1 MVDWLH
7 KMQEEMKR
15 NQKRGATMTEKTESF
30 SPQDRQIKTYSLVE
44 LVKAP
49 TTMVDHGPDDSIF
62 AFPVVAI
69 LELILTLGV
78 ILALLLMS
86 FTINAPLEDL
96 ANPTTTTD
104 PAKAPWYF
112 MGLQE
117 MLEHGHPTLMGVLM
131 PTLIVLFVIAIP
143 YLDNSPIGTGTWFT
157 SKRGKRIT
165 LITALYV
172 LVVMPLYILLDTS
185 FPIRDIFRG
194 QLPDFVLN
202 AIVPA
207 LIMAVIVL
215 LPLLVLMRYK
225 PNAREVVL
233 VLFTVLFTS
242 AIVFTV
248 TGFLFRG
255 PGFELY
261 WPWNMP
267 GGYSP
272 WDNL

>member
-1 MVDWLH
+1 
-7 KMQEEMKR
+7 
-15 NQKRGATMTEKTESF
+15 MTENTESF
-30 SPQDRQIKTYSLVE
+30 SPADREIKTYSLVE

-62 AFPVVAI
+62 AFPIVAV
-69 LELILTLGV
+69 LELLLVIGV
-78 ILALLLMS
+78 IAVLLLMS
-86 FTINAPLEDL
+86 LLVNAPLEDL
-96 ANPTTTTD
+96 ANPTATTD

-117 MLEHGHPTLMGVLM
+117 MLEHGHPTLMAVLM

-143 YLDNSPIGTGTWFT
+143 YIDNSSKGAGVWFT

-165 LITALYV
+165 LFTTLYV
-172 LVVMPLYILLDTS
+172 LIVMPLYIFLDSS
-185 FPIRDIFRG
+185 FPLRELLRG
-194 QLPDFVLN
+194 QLHDFVLN
-202 AIVPA
+202 VIIPAI
-207 LIMAVIVL
+207 IMGVIVL
-215 LPLLVLMRYK
+215 LPLLILLRFK
-225 PNAREVVL
+225 PNPREVMM
-233 VLFTVLFTS
+233 VLFTVLFIS